1 MKELIDFLARGGDL
15 DTDAVRRA
23 ADQLLDP
30 EISTELKGAFLTALH
45 SKGETPAEI
54 AGFVNAF
61 LDHAVRPVIHN
72 RQAGGP
78 LLDVCGTGGDKAGF
92 FNVSTAVMFVCAAA
106 GARVVKHGNR
116 GISSKSGGADVL
128 DALGVPVELDR
139 ESAGDFLERCGF
151 VFLFAPKY
159 HPAFAAVAPVRKE
172 LAARGRLTV
181 FNILGPLLNPALPDY
196 QLAGVFQP
204 HLPAVYAE
212 VFRLLGRK
220 AAWAVHGHLPDKGAL
235 DEISTLGSTDVCS
248 LDATGI
254 QHFEIHPE
262 QLDIRTAS
270 ADDLLGGTPSDNA
283 RILLDLL
290 EGRDRG
296 PRKDLVAV
304 NASAALCVCGMAAD
318 LPDGLRIASRILE
331 SGAAREVLRRGSG
344 R

>member
-1 MKELIDFLARGGDL
+1 MKELLDLLARGGDL

-23 ADQLLDP
+23 SDQLLDP

-45 SKGETPAEI
+45 SKGETPEEI

-72 RQAGGP
+72 RQTGGP

-128 DALGVPVELDR
+128 DALGVPLELDR

-172 LAARGRLTV
+172 LAGRGRLTV

-220 AAWAVHGHLPDKGAL
+220 AAWAVHGRLPDGGAL
-235 DEISTLGSTDVCS
+235 DEISTLGPTDVCA
-248 LDATGI
+248 LDAAGI
-254 QHFEIHPE
+254 HHFEIHPE
-262 QLDIRTAS
+262 QAGIHGALAEE
-270 ADDLLGGTPSDNA
+270 LLGGTPSDNA

-296 PRKDLVAV
+296 PRKDLVAI
-304 NASAALCVCGMAAD
+304 NAAAALCVSGIAAD
-318 LPDGLRIASRILE
+318 FPDGLRIASGILE
-331 SGAAREVLRRGSG
+331 SGAAREVLHRGSG
-344 R
+344 K